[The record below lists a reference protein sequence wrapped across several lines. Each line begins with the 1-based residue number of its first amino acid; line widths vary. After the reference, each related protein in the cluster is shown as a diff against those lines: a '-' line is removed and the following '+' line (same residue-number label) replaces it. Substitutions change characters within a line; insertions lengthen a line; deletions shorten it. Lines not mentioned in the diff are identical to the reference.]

1 MSSLPYMPDSRAD
14 SITVRALNAND
25 RQLVAVIVREVG
37 NFTEDEID
45 CALEL
50 VDIYLK
56 DEKQDDYRLV
66 GAAVDGETIQAYVC
80 WGPTPLTRGT
90 YDLYWIATHPDAQ
103 QRGLGQALMAYVEGK
118 VQAEGGRLLVVETAS
133 KDSYR
138 ATTEFYRKLGYQQ
151 TSIIRDFYDVGDDK
165 LILTKR
171 FPG

>member
-1 MSSLPYMPDSRAD
+1 MSSLPYMPDPRTD
-14 SITVRALNAND
+14 SITVRALNASD
-25 RQLVAVIVREVG
+25 RELVVEIVREVG
-37 NFTEDEID
+37 NFTGDEIN

-50 VDIYLK
+50 VDIYLE
-56 DEKQDDYRLV
+56 DEEQDDYRLV
-66 GAAVDGETIQAYVC
+66 GAAADGEMIQAYAC

-90 YDLYWIATHPDAQ
+90 FDLYWIATHPNAQ

-118 VQAEGGRLLVVETAS
+118 VQAERGRLLVVETAS
-133 KDSYR
+133 KDSYH